1 MEGSTME
8 YSVIVPVYN
17 SEKTLEELVKRT
29 CSVFTR
35 LQTKQY
41 EIILVDDHSKD
52 SSWNAMQR
60 IHKKNPCVK
69 IIKLSRN
76 FGQHNATLC
85 GMNYAT
91 GDVVITIDD
100 DLQHRPEDIPKLL
113 ESLNGGLDVVMAC
126 YDTKKHGLVR
136 NLFTNINTRLVR
148 YLFNAP
154 KDLVT
159 TSFRAIRK
167 RKIDDIIQVK
177 TSYPYITALIFFTT
191 PANKIGNTII
201 THENR
206 KIGKSGYY
214 FLKLLKLWSNL
225 IINYS
230 TIPLVVCGTFGI
242 IISFGS
248 FIYAFWIILQKLL
261 NPDYGLIGWNSIM
274 VATAFLGG
282 SILIAISIVG
292 EYLRRILAEVS
303 FGKPYLIETM
313 EM

>member
-1 MEGSTME
+1 MK

-29 CSVFTR
+29 SNVFIH
-35 LQTKQY
+35 LQIKQC
-41 EIILVDDHSKD
+41 EIILVDDNSRD
-52 SSWNAMQR
+52 GSWNVMQR
-60 IHKKNPCVK
+60 LHKNYSHVK

-113 ESLNGGLDVVMAC
+113 EALNDDFDVVMAR
-126 YDTKKHGLVR
+126 YDTKKHGMIR
-136 NLFTNINTRLVR
+136 NIFTNVNTHLVR

-154 KDLVT
+154 ANFVT
-159 TSFRAIRK
+159 TSFRAFKR

-206 KIGKSGYY
+206 KIGKSGYN

-261 NPDYGLIGWNSIM
+261 NPDYGLIGWNSMM
-274 VATAFLGG
+274 VAITFFGG
-282 SILIAISIVG
+282 SILIAISIIG